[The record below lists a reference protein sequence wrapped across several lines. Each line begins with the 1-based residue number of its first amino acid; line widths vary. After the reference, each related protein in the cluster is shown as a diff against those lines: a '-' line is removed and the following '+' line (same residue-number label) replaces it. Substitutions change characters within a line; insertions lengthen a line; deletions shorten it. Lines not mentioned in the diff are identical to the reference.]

1 MKLKFA
7 KCGASNYEKET
18 ANYELR
24 SPAYDAAKG
33 RLTFTF
39 LPCKHIKRTNVQKK
53 IAIPKKVK
61 GLRS

>member
-7 KCGASNYEKET
+7 KCAASNYEKET

-24 SPAYDAAKG
+24 SPVGCRK
-33 RLTFTF
+33 RKTFTF